1 MATRFKVF
9 RKEVAESDALIQQ
22 ANEEMVAI
30 EDAGGKFVDSHW
42 AVAGPNSGGSLVAT
56 LVVVYEAGTSA
67 EEVAEG
73 NAALDAYYR
82 NEGLSSTGE
91 SQE

>member
-30 EDAGGKFVDSHW
+30 EDVGGKFVESHW
-42 AVAGPNSGGSLVAT
+42 AVAGSNNGGSLVAT
-56 LVVVYEAGTSA
+56 LVVVYEAGISA

-82 NEGLSSTGE
+82 NEGLSTTGE